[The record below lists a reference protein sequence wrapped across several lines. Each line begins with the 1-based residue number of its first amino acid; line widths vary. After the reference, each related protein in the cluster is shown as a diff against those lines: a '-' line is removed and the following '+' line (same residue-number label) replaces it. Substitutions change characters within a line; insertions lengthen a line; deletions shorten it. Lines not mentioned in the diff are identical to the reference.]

1 MTVLTVTRWE
11 GTPEAIEN
19 LIRGSK
25 YSALIREEWGK
36 QNPRLWRAIPV
47 AVMETIFYSL
57 EFENNAA
64 YGAFADKMIGSDW
77 WNEQIVKAAGA
88 AFQTL
93 KNNGTIV
100 YYDALEVS

>member
-1 MTVLTVTRWE
+1 MTVIAVTSWE

-25 YSALIREEWGK
+25 YSALIREEWGEQK
-36 QNPRLWRAIPV
+36 PRLWRSTPV

-77 WNEQIVKAAGA
+77 WKEQIVKAADA
-88 AFQTL
+88 AFQSR

-100 YYDALEVS
+100 YFDA